1 MERKRV
7 RVDFFH
13 DVVCSWC
20 YVLSPRLRILTEEL
34 NLDVYHHSFA
44 LSATEVHMVQVF
56 GSKANAKKV
65 ILGHWQECVKVEDRK
80 RINVE
85 GMRQQ
90 SFEYPI
96 SMPGLLG
103 CKAAEKQAGQQGH
116 WDYFDAVQG
125 THLTDNRN
133 IGDSEVLVDLA
144 HELGLDIARFKL
156 DLNSSALREEVEQ
169 DRLLA
174 QDYGINGV
182 PCLVINQGWV
192 ISGAQ
197 PLDALRHQLQ
207 QIHLGINAEHFA

>member
-1 MERKRV
+1 MKPKRI

-20 YVLSPRLRILTEEL
+20 YVLSPRLRILAEEL

-44 LSATEVHMVQVF
+44 LSATYKHMERMF
-56 GSKANAKKV
+56 GSKANAKKE
-65 ILGHWQECVKVEDRK
+65 IMGHWQRCAAVEDQK

-116 WDYFDAVQG
+116 WDYFDAVQR
-125 THLTDNRN
+125 THLADNRN
-133 IGDSEVLVDLA
+133 IGDSEVLADLA
-144 HELGLDIARFKL
+144 HELGLDIERFKL

-182 PCLVINQGWV
+182 PCLVINQGWI

-197 PLDALRHQLQ
+197 PLDELRHQLQ
-207 QIHLGINAEHFA
+207 QIHLGINAEDFA